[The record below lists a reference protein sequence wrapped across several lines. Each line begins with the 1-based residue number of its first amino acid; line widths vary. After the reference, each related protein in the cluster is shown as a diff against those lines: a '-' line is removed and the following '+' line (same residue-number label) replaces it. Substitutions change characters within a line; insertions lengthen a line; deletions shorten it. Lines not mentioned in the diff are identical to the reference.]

1 MKLMVKS
8 NISDHYLLSK
18 SETGKARATGRMD
31 EDAEKKFVDAC
42 VRGDMRQVA
51 EFLSSH
57 DDVKKHIPK
66 GLFRAIVL
74 GNMEVVD
81 MLLKEDFDINYR

>member
-1 MKLMVKS
+1 
-8 NISDHYLLSK
+8 
-18 SETGKARATGRMD
+18 MD
-31 EDAEKKFVDAC
+31 EDAEKKFLDAC
-42 VRGDMRQVA
+42 GRGDMRQVTK
-51 EFLSSH
+51 FLSSH
-57 DDVKKHIPK
+57 DVKKHIPK